1 MRKRIDFYCPHCKE
15 KKRITINDEYNELN
29 IDKLLDRSIFKIKC
43 DKCFQETIV
52 DYNFILKTKNYSIS
66 YGEQKDVDRITLTYD
81 DFKEK
86 VLIFEDK
93 LNDIIIELMKK
104 KLNYDIKKDY
114 ELRYDGMNDKQI
126 IFYSIDSNESYA
138 LNKELYDY
146 YKNKYKVDNVKDIEI
161 TSINFDKYIK

>member
-52 DYNFILKTKNYSIS
+52 DYNFILKTKKYSIS

-114 ELRYDGMNDKQI
+114 ELRYDGMNDNQI